1 MQLRARVT
9 WLSQYI
15 SRHLPSSLDIEE
27 LETGTDLDSLLG
39 TQMDVLGA
47 DSRMAVRQTPL
58 ADYSAIKAS
67 PAGLTWNAS
76 AGTRSE
82 LAGSAESPSS
92 IPARPFIDAYFRNVD
107 QVYPFMNQS
116 KVLENLATLG
126 DLAHRLQDSQST
138 LLFLVMSI
146 GCTTLERASQVP
158 RNTAKRFEVA
168 YAEIIQECV
177 CRDSSIE
184 SVQILMLLA
193 LYSLF
198 DPAAGAPTYAT
209 VGIAARQA
217 VTVGLTRPPA
227 DGDVALTPVE
237 KELRYR
243 LYWSILALD
252 RMMAVSQGLPPALPD
267 RSDIPLPSL
276 TVEEFAS
283 TDRTTHAR
291 RLQTS
296 RHVIELRQLESAIL
310 GQVHFRKATEIAGL
324 DPIDRRATLK
334 GLRASI
340 EDWYSQGCLMSPMDS
355 DRATLHSSATW
366 LSARYYYLLILLYY
380 PNHFN
385 STAGACSWPDLEQF
399 AQRHLQATAA
409 LFQQN
414 QLPLNCNT
422 LYRLMPVCL
431 VLMHGFVAA
440 CQTADWSSK
449 STFPFLAQDEVN
461 TMLTV
466 LQAFSPEW
474 TLAHQ
479 AAGAVQQFVGI
490 IAGGMSV
497 FLGEDLFSLGASG
510 ERSENQGKESLLG
523 MMTPCIARF
532 TRLMQG
538 VLGQSTCYRDIEC
551 FSAKET
557 AASTGGPSGVAPH
570 PFNLDREY
578 QSHQPQDLVAGLP
591 LEAVGSDDTTAYGW
605 GVMQLDFL

>member
-1 MQLRARVT
+1 MT
-9 WLSQYI
+9 
-15 SRHLPSSLDIEE
+15 
-27 LETGTDLDSLLG
+27 
-39 TQMDVLGA
+39 
-47 DSRMAVRQTPL
+47 
-58 ADYSAIKAS
+58 
-67 PAGLTWNAS
+67 
-76 AGTRSE
+76 
-82 LAGSAESPSS
+82 
-92 IPARPFIDAYFRNVD
+92 ARPFIDAYFRNVD

-177 CRDSSIE
+177 GRDSSIE

-217 VTVGLTRPPA
+217 ITVGLTRPPA
-227 DGDVALTPVE
+227 GDVALTPVE

-252 RMMAVSQGLPPALPD
+252 RMMAVSQGLPSALPD

-296 RHVIELRQLESAIL
+296 RHVIELRQLENAIL
-310 GQVHFRKATEIAGL
+310 DRVHFRKATEIAGL

-340 EDWYSQGCLMSPMDS
+340 EDWYSQGCLMSPMES

-385 STAGACSWPDLEQF
+385 STAGAASWPDLEQF
-399 AQRHLQATAA
+399 AQRHLQATSA

-449 STFPFLAQDEVN
+449 SSFPFLAQDEVN
-461 TMLTV
+461 TILTV
-466 LQAFSPEW
+466 LEAFSPEW
-474 TLAHQ
+474 ILAHQ
-479 AAGAVQQFVGI
+479 AAAAVRQFVGI

-510 ERSENQGKESLLG
+510 ERSGNQGKESLLG

-532 TRLMQG
+532 TRLMQEM
-538 VLGQSTCYRDIEC
+538 LGQSTCYQDIEGL
-551 FSAKET
+551 SAKEI
-557 AASTGGPSGVAPH
+557 AASAGGSDGVVSH
-570 PFNLDREY
+570 SLQQGREY
-578 QSHQPQDLVAGLP
+578 DNHQPQDLVEGLP
-591 LEAVGSDDTTAYGW
+591 LDGVGSNDATYGW
-605 GVMQLDFL
+605 GTMQLDFL